1 MDAITQV
8 PASPEV
14 KAEQNRRARKQRRH
28 RRMAVIVWTAAV
40 VFGALCWTGLALAA
54 LYVGG
59 AL

>member
-1 MDAITQV
+1 MDTTIHIPVSA
-8 PASPEV
+8 EV

-28 RRMAVIVWTAAV
+28 RRLAVIVWTAAV
-40 VFGALCWTGLALAA
+40 VFGGLCWTGLALAA

>member
-1 MDAITQV
+1 MDTTIHIPVSA
-8 PASPEV
+8 EV

-28 RRMAVIVWTAAV
+28 RRLAVIVWTAAV

>member
-1 MDAITQV
+1 MDTAIHIPV
-8 PASPEV
+8 SAEV

-28 RRMAVIVWTAAV
+28 RRLAVIVWTAAV

>member
-1 MDAITQV
+1 MDTTIHIPV
-8 PASPEV
+8 PAEV

-28 RRMAVIVWTAAV
+28 RRLAVIVWTAAV

>member
-1 MDAITQV
+1 MDTTIHIPVSA
-8 PASPEV
+8 EV

-28 RRMAVIVWTAAV
+28 RRLAVIVWTAAV
-40 VFGALCWTGLALAA
+40 VFGGLFWTGLALAA

>member
-1 MDAITQV
+1 MDTTIHIPVSA
-8 PASPEV
+8 EV

-28 RRMAVIVWTAAV
+28 RRLAVIVWTAAV

-54 LYVGG
+54 LYFGG